1 MDLGLKER
9 HLSLCRGTV
18 RVPSTAFA
26 VQITSS
32 QQRLPSFLWL
42 CGSEQGTLQR
52 ADQPAGV
59 GSGHTPCVPFCG
71 PGELLQPTQPCDVSD
86 SHTQTPKPV
95 LHSSSL
101 RPSQKA
107 QSRLLRLETL
117 QHRAALFPGSGG
129 ARGQRELGRQ
139 GARAQGGFPCSICSS
154 SRPSPLPVLAQTL
167 ELKFTSPSFKTNFG
181 LGCWLLLVSTL
192 CTYAFL

>member
-1 MDLGLKER
+1 M
-9 HLSLCRGTV
+9 LCR
-18 RVPSTAFA
+18 STP
-26 VQITSS
+26 TPWH
-32 QQRLPSFLWL
+32 LPSFPWL
-42 CGSEQGTLQR
+42 YGSEQGTLQL
-52 ADQPAGV
+52 ADQPAGM
-59 GSGHTPCVPFCG
+59 GSGHTPRVPFCR
-71 PGELLQPTQPCDVSD
+71 PGELLQPAQPCDVSD

-95 LHSSSL
+95 LHSSSP

-139 GARAQGGFPCSICSS
+139 GAQAQGGFPCSICPW
-154 SRPSPLPVLAQTL
+154 SRPSPLPVLAPTL

-181 LGCWLLLVSTL
+181 PSCWLLLVSTL
-192 CTYAFL
+192 HMCISLKNMHVLFLFFLSNTYHF